1 MADAV
6 GNERTDAGLHSTA
19 AADFRHL
26 ASELVRCAVIADRE
40 VGATW
45 EQIGRPHGLS
55 ADAARAR
62 YGRARLL
69 WPPPMPE

>member
-1 MADAV
+1 MADVV
-6 GNERTDAGLHSTA
+6 GNELADVGLHSAA

-26 ASELVRCAVIADRE
+26 TSELVRCAVMANRE
-40 VGATW
+40 VGASW
-45 EQIGRPHGLS
+45 EQIGRPHRLS